1 MNRPSHTTS
10 TKCQDHATPSNAKWV
25 SGLKWHIDEVPV
37 PLYRFDREMDF
48 RFEMAGETTGENHG
62 QHERAEGHVESVEAG
77 EHEERRAVDAGR
89 ELQVEVGI
97 SMDVFVGLEEK
108 EGDSEGYREENE
120 ECELCALPFLQSP
133 VGDRNRNT

>member
-1 MNRPSHTTS
+1 MQRTHTNETEH
-10 TKCQDHATPSNAKWV
+10 CPDP
-25 SGLKWHIDEVPV
+25 GDRLE
-37 PLYRFDREMDF
+37 REMVF
-48 RFEMAGETTGENHG
+48 GFEMAGETTGENHG

-97 SMDVFVGLEEK
+97 SMGVFVGLEAK

-120 ECELCALPFLQSP
+120 ERELCALSLLHSP
-133 VGDRNRNT
+133 VGDRNRNTR